1 MPRAT
6 LKAGTQTEPAAL
18 AGAIAEIIR
27 KEECVDVVSIGAG
40 ALNQAIKAI
49 VVARSFLIT
58 NGIDLV
64 CRPAFKDLEIDGLE
78 RTSIKLM
85 LDPQ

>member
-1 MPRAT
+1 MPRAI
-6 LKAGTQTEPAAL
+6 LKAGAQTEPAAL
-18 AGAIAEIIR
+18 AGAIAEVIR
-27 KEECVDVVSIGAG
+27 KEDRVDVVSIGAG

-49 VVARSFLIT
+49 VIARSFLIT

-64 CRPAFKDLEIDGLE
+64 CRPAFQDLEIDGVE

-85 LDPQ
+85 LEPK

>member
-1 MPRAT
+1 MPRAI
-6 LKAGTQTEPAAL
+6 LKAGAQTEPAAL
-18 AGAIAEIIR
+18 AGAIAEVIR
-27 KEECVDVVSIGAG
+27 KEDSVDVVSIGAG

-49 VVARSFLIT
+49 VIARSFLIT

-64 CRPAFKDLEIDGLE
+64 CRPAFQDIEIDGVE

-85 LDPQ
+85 LEPK